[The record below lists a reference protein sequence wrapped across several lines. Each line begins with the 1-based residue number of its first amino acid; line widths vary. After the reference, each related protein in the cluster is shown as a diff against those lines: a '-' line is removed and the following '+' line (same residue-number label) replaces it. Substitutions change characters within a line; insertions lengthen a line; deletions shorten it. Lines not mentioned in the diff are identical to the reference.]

1 MSKVVQVDLEL
12 KKAFQELQAKMIETK
27 QKIKMAD
34 IQIEQLNH
42 TKAHSKL
49 TQTEILKLKPNNK
62 MYEGIGRMFV
72 FTDKDTI
79 NQHVQERYDKA
90 DEKIKTLENSKSYLE
105 RSLKDSENNLRE
117 MIQQRKDKGEL

>member
-1 MSKVVQVDLEL
+1 
-12 KKAFQELQAKMIETK
+12 MIETK

-79 NQHVQERYDKA
+79 NQHVQER
-90 DEKIKTLENSKSYLE
+90 
-105 RSLKDSENNLRE
+105 
-117 MIQQRKDKGEL
+117 